1 MQKGRASILFEDPP
15 RIIGQASVVGKKE
28 SEGPLGT
35 KFDQVIEDDLAGQDC
50 WEMAESTMQIK
61 AAELAMEK
69 AGLKKSDIRYLF
81 SGDLLGQL
89 IATSFGTGSAGNP
102 AVWTLWSLFHHGRSH
117 ESGGHDSSWGIW
129 RPCTCHGV
137 QPFRHGGERVPFS
150 PGLWQSE
157 AVFRHLDSDGV
168 RGSGD
173 REGCERK
180 IRQSSGTGKYQQK
193 RGGHDPRHHHRPC
206 H

>member
-1 MQKGRASILFEDPP
+1 MQIGRASILFEDPP

-35 KFDQVIEDDLAGQDC
+35 QFDQVIEDDLVGQDC

-89 IATSFGTGSAGNP
+89 IATSFGTGSLEIPLFGLYGACSTMGE
-102 AVWTLWSLFHHGRSH
+102 AMSLGAMTVHGGYGDRVLA
-117 ESGGHDSSWGIW
+117 W
-129 RPCTCHGV
+129 RPV
-137 QPFRHGGERVPFS
+137 IS
-150 PGLWQSE
+150 PQRRKSS
-157 AVFRHLDSDGV
+157 VFPWPMAIR
-168 RGSGD
+168 D
-173 REGCERK
+173 RFPPPG
-180 IRQSSGTGKYQQK
+180 Q
-193 RGGHDPRHHHRPC
+193 
-206 H
+206 